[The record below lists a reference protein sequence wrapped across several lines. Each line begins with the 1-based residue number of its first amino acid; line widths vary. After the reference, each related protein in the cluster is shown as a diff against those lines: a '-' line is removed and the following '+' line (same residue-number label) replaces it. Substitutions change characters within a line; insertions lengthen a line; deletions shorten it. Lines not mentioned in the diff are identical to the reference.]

1 MGFAASALHATLRPT
16 FLLEE
21 ALYTEGPLF
30 LLFTSLLFL
39 CRRHFF
45 FLLALAFSAQPP
57 SSHHCMPVKRVALRV
72 KMVKKGN
79 KKMVLN

>member
-1 MGFAASALHATLRPT
+1 MSRPT

-39 CRRHFF
+39 CHRRCFF
-45 FLLALAFSAQPP
+45 FLALAFSLQTLSASPSHVHQEGCAQ
-57 SSHHCMPVKRVALRV
+57 SKDGEEREQQDGSQVGSFVV
-72 KMVKKGN
+72 
-79 KKMVLN
+79 

>member
-1 MGFAASALHATLRPT
+1 M

-39 CRRHFF
+39 CRRRCFF
-45 FLLALAFSAQPP
+45 FLALAFSSQRPLP
-57 SSHHCMPVKRVALRV
+57 LTNMVSLPLMPTKA
-72 KMVKKGN
+72 
-79 KKMVLN
+79 